1 MKSDWNTHMTAKSLS
16 ELFLAK
22 WQAENPE
29 GRIYRNNTG
38 VAFFQNKDGS
48 LRPVAFGIPAP
59 KLGKKKKNRAKGG
72 GGTDYIS
79 FSPMCI
85 LTKTTAVGPTIGG
98 TGGIESIKTYI
109 IAEFWEIKTLNDVIS
124 EDQKRFYRVITG
136 MGGTINIVQ
145 ETPEG
150 WEIVEW
156 KE

>member
-1 MKSDWNTHMTAKSLS
+1 MTAKTLS

-79 FSPMCI
+79 FKPLIPYLRCHFEYPG
-85 LTKTTAVGPTIGG
+85 ACN
-98 TGGIESIKTYI
+98 SII
-109 IAEFWEIKTLNDVIS
+109 ISEFWEIKTLDDIIS

>member
-1 MKSDWNTHMTAKSLS
+1 MTARELG

-59 KLGKKKKNRAKGG
+59 KLKKKKNRAKGG

-79 FSPMCI
+79 FKPMCI
-85 LTKTTAVGPTIGG
+85 VHKTTAMGPTEGG
-98 TGGIESIKTYI
+98 NCGVKSITTYI
-109 IAEFWEIKTLNDVIS
+109 EAEFWEIKTLNDIIS